1 MHWDVIMA
9 VGQTIGALAVLISLV
24 YLATQVRL
32 ANRISIREARSDL
45 IDLISNIK
53 RLPLENPQLAQLWVK
68 LQSAETALTPEET
81 LQAQEFSNV
90 WLYFLQKVNGAYE
103 AGLLPKKVFEIY
115 LAHFSVVLMKQPGL
129 VPHIA
134 LAYQNSAIKRGDF
147 AATDHVL
154 SLLDKLGKSDKSS
167 GDA

>member
-1 MHWDVIMA
+1 MHWDAIMA

-45 IDLISNIK
+45 IDLISSIK

-81 LQAQEFSNV
+81 LQAHEFANV
-90 WLYFLQKVNGAYE
+90 WLYFLQKANGAYE
-103 AGLLPKKVFEIY
+103 AGLLPKKVFHIY
-115 LAHFSVVLMKQPGL
+115 LDHFSAMLVKQPGL
-129 VPHIA
+129 VPHVA
-134 LAYQNSAIKRGDF
+134 LVYRDSAIEPGDF
-147 AATDHVL
+147 AATDHVFN
-154 SLLDKLGKSDKSS
+154 LLDKLGKSRKSA
-167 GDA
+167 GGA